1 MRRRSQSA
9 ITPVTIRI
17 TVKSKPSLTIIDR
30 ALSALRSTWS
40 FAARNPIAGCSR
52 NSTTRIIAAAKMR
65 NRQPYR
71 SPSGPT
77 NSPFILLMQRR
88 LQAHQF
94 AYVFHQRTAECDHTI
109 VVFLLIERC
118 ACFRFRALAKIEML
132 AYADEISGQLS

>member
-52 NSTTRIIAAAKMR
+52 NSTTRIIAAANMR

-71 SPSGPT
+71 SPSRPT

-94 AYVFHQRTAECDHTI
+94 AYVH
-109 VVFLLIERC
+109 VVFENAEIDAGWSGEIRC
-118 ACFRFRALAKIEML
+118 AFEVIEL
-132 AYADEISGQLS
+132 GEK